1 VNIQHTHTRTTLSIL
16 SACLVI
22 LAITFSFWT
31 VNRSG
36 VQSAHAASY
45 RYTFSTFTNSDELHL
60 YIYQST
66 DGLNFTKL
74 AGPAYTPPSGLVR
87 DASITHI
94 GALYYVAYTDAWSGK
109 NFSIA
114 SSPDRVHWTFLE
126 KVTMPANTVD
136 TWAPEWFLES
146 NGTVN
151 ITVNLKIGTQFVPEL
166 ITARDSS
173 LKSWTLPVALSGLG
187 GYIDTFVLKA
197 NGVYN
202 AFVVPCDNNYQICR
216 YTSASLGGKYVL
228 AGTTTFAYQVEGPAL
243 FQLPNGNWRMFADA
257 FHAHKFVYSD
267 SSDGL
272 KTWTAQ
278 KLLPGLSGIV
288 RHGTVLRET
297 V

>member
-1 VNIQHTHTRTTLSIL
+1 VNIQHRNTRTVVSVL
-16 SACLVI
+16 SACLI
-22 LAITFSFWT
+22 LAIAFSFWT
-31 VNRSG
+31 VNGSR

-45 RYTFSTFTNSDELHL
+45 RYTFSTFTNSDEFHL

-66 DGLNFTKL
+66 DGLNFTRL

-94 GALYYVAYTDAWSGK
+94 GSLYYVAYTDAWSGK
-109 NFSIA
+109 SFGIA

-126 KVTMPANTVD
+126 TVTMPANTVD

-146 NGTVN
+146 NGKVT

-166 ITARDSS
+166 ITARNSS
-173 LKSWTLPVALSGLG
+173 LTSWTQPVPISGLG
-187 GYIDTFVLKA
+187 GYIDTFLIKA

-216 YTSASLGGKYVL
+216 YTSATLGGKYAL
-228 AGTTTFAYQVEGPAL
+228 AGTTTFTNQVEGPAV

-267 SSDGL
+267 STNNF